1 MIDLKRAIK
10 VLDRNRSIGASA
22 MHLNIVNPN
31 TTAAMT
37 RTVAEAAA
45 RVARPGTSI
54 RAVESAF
61 GPASIEG
68 AYDDAFAVPGL
79 LARIAEGE
87 ADGADAHVI
96 ACFDDTG
103 LDAARALA
111 EAPVVGIGEAAFH
124 MASLIAH
131 RFTVVTT
138 LARSI
143 PVIETNLLRY
153 GLDRRCARVRAADVP
168 VLELENPASNARA
181 RIGAEIERALGDDG
195 AEAIVLGCAGMADLA
210 ASLSAEFGVPVV
222 DGVAAAVTLAEA
234 LAAQGLATS
243 KRRAYASP
251 LAKPYSGLFAPFS
264 PKG

>member
-1 MIDLKRAIK
+1 MRK
-10 VLDRNRSIGASA
+10 VDSDPNSRINTV
-22 MHLNIVNPN
+22 HLNIVNPN

-37 RTVAEAAA
+37 RVIAEAAA
-45 RVARPGTSI
+45 RVARPGTKI
-54 RAVESAF
+54 RAVESEF

-87 ADGADAHVI
+87 AAGADAHVI

-111 EAPVVGIGEAAFH
+111 RAPVVGIGEAAFH
-124 MASLIAH
+124 VASLIAH
-131 RFTVVTT
+131 RFAVVTT

-168 VLELENPASNARA
+168 VLELDQPGSNARA
-181 RIGAEIERALGDDG
+181 RISAEIERALNDDS

-210 ASLSAEFGVPVV
+210 ADIAREIGAPVV
-222 DGVAAAVTLAEA
+222 EGVTAGVKLAEA
-234 LAAQGLATS
+234 LVGLGLGTS
-243 KRRAYASP
+243 KLGDLAYP
-251 LAKPYSGLFAPFS
+251 LPKAYRGMVRDFAPGPHRS
-264 PKG
+264 